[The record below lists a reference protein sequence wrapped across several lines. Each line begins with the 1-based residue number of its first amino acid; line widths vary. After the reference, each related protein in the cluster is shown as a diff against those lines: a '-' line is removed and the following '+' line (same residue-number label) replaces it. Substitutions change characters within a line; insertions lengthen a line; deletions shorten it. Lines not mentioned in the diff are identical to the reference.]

1 MSFAPNK
8 TTQVPRVKMC
18 ANGEMYRYP
27 PRMIPGC
34 HVTIHTTA
42 KDDRDAR
49 VLLTQ
54 IGIPFFGKKIN

>member
-1 MSFAPNK
+1 MICELLSGESES
-8 TTQVPRVKMC
+8 
-18 ANGEMYRYP
+18 ANEGNADESLFRYP

-49 VLLTQ
+49 LLLTQ